1 MSKTSSSMART
12 TITTS
17 HSAADKWESNV
28 IEKMRGILKTSSRPL
43 LEIFNDFDEDGN
55 GVITAIEFRNAIRKL
70 NLGLSSKD
78 ID

>member
-1 MSKTSSSMART
+1 MMRT

-17 HSAADKWESNV
+17 TSASDQWESNV
-28 IEKMRGILKTSSRPL
+28 IEKMRGIMNTSSRPL
-43 LEIFNDFDEDGN
+43 QDIFNEFDVDGN
-55 GVITAIEFRNAIRKL
+55 GVVTSLEFRNAIRKL

>member
-1 MSKTSSSMART
+1 MMRT

-17 HSAADKWESNV
+17 TSASDQWESNV
-28 IEKMRGILKTSSRPL
+28 IEKMRGIMKTSSRPL
-43 LEIFNDFDEDGN
+43 QDIFNEFDVDGN
-55 GVITAIEFRNAIRKL
+55 GVVTSLEFRNAIRKL

>member
-1 MSKTSSSMART
+1 
-12 TITTS
+12 
-17 HSAADKWESNV
+17 V

-43 LEIFNDFDEDGN
+43 SEIFNDFDEDGN

-70 NLGLSSKD
+70 NLGLSSKE